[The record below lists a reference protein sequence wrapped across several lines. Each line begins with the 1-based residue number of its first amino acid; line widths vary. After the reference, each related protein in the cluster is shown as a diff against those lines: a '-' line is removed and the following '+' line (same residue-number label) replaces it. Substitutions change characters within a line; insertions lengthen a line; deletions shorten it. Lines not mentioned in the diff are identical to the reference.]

1 MWKKNKNGAVEM
13 KLEVKINTES
23 RTFYTE
29 VTHFDTVCQTSVGF
43 SFTFEALTSRS
54 EVRRLIMTLV

>member
-1 MWKKNKNGAVEM
+1 M
-13 KLEVKINTES
+13 KLKVKINTES

-54 EVRRLIMTLV
+54 EVHSYKLSHHEVSVTDL